1 MIKVVAFDLD
11 NTLWAS
17 EVVIRRA
24 EHRLLNWFKD
34 NVPQSKYDTVNL
46 QVLRQDILRK
56 HPELSNKV
64 TELRRFTISEILKA
78 SGIENGSITET
89 VNAAMQVFL
98 EARNDVELFPGTKD
112 VIKLLAK
119 KYIIGAITNGNADIN
134 STTLAPYFSFSFSA
148 EAVGWAKPCGEI
160 FLHALNFTNSLPQ
173 EMIYVGDDPIL
184 DIDAA
189 NELGIHTVWLVNSKS
204 PKRGET
210 EASVTISNITELTE
224 AVSEIIQL
232 LDQQ

>member
-89 VNAAMQVFL
+89 VNAAMRVFL
-98 EARNDVELFPGTKD
+98 KARNDVELFPGTKD

-204 PKRGET
+204 PKRGKT
-210 EASVTISNITELTE
+210 EASVTISNITELTK

>member
-78 SGIENGSITET
+78 SGIENG
-89 VNAAMQVFL
+89 L
-98 EARNDVELFPGTKD
+98 
-112 VIKLLAK
+112 
-119 KYIIGAITNGNADIN
+119 
-134 STTLAPYFSFSFSA
+134 
-148 EAVGWAKPCGEI
+148 
-160 FLHALNFTNSLPQ
+160 SL
-173 EMIYVGDDPIL
+173 
-184 DIDAA
+184 
-189 NELGIHTVWLVNSKS
+189 IH
-204 PKRGET
+204 
-210 EASVTISNITELTE
+210 I
-224 AVSEIIQL
+224 
-232 LDQQ
+232 

>member
-24 EHRLLNWFKD
+24 EHRLLKWFNE

-46 QVLRQDILRK
+46 QVLRQDILGK

-64 TELRRFTISEILKA
+64 TELRRLTISEILKA
-78 SGIENGSITET
+78 SGIENSSITET

-98 EARNDVELFPGTKD
+98 EARNDVKLFPGTKD
-112 VIKLLAK
+112 VIKLLAE

-134 STTLAPYFSFSFSA
+134 STTLAPYFSFSF
-148 EAVGWAKPCGEI
+148 
-160 FLHALNFTNSLPQ
+160 
-173 EMIYVGDDPIL
+173 Y
-184 DIDAA
+184 
-189 NELGIHTVWLVNSKS
+189 
-204 PKRGET
+204 
-210 EASVTISNITELTE
+210 
-224 AVSEIIQL
+224 II
-232 LDQQ
+232 

>member
-34 NVPQSKYDTVNL
+34 NVPQSNYDTVNL

-148 EAVGWAKPCGEI
+148 ETVGWVKPCGEI

-210 EASVTISNITELTE
+210 EASVTISNITELTG

-232 LDQQ
+232 LGQQ

>member
-89 VNAAMQVFL
+89 VNAAMRVFL

-148 EAVGWAKPCGEI
+148 ETVGSAKPCGEI

-204 PKRGET
+204 PKRGKT